1 MRLTKKYVCVLQY
14 FHRCLSV
21 HKGDRHFGLTSM
33 AAQTKIQKIK
43 TEKLTY
49 PITNWHSER
58 RVLQLLHRH
67 YFVPEML
74 QNRICP

>member
-1 MRLTKKYVCVLQY
+1 MCVRAPIFSQV
-14 FHRCLSV
+14 SV

-67 YFVPEML
+67 YFAPEMP
-74 QNRICP
+74 QNRTYP